1 VSEAAPTARERWLE
15 KAEAVPPVP
24 TLTALRRAG
33 REALGASGFPDAKQE
48 EWRYTNPKDLL
59 AIDFERATEGVAQ
72 LSRERVEALA
82 TPVYACGLAVY
93 VNGHAHPELSGVR
106 IGDVEVTRLA
116 EAEAAGPGSLLDA
129 KAHPFAAL
137 NAAMLDD
144 GIVIRIPDGA
154 QPEHPVHVVFAS
166 TSGSGAPQASH
177 PRVYVEAGAGSRAI
191 VVQDH
196 VSLGSEGHFTN
207 AVTEV
212 SVGANASLELVTLQR
227 ENDATWHVSNLV
239 VRQERDARFASHV
252 VTLGGRF
259 VRNDL
264 SALLAGEGAH
274 CRMNGLYLGTGE
286 SLIDNHTHVDHAVPH
301 GTSDQLYK
309 GVLVDDSRGVFRGRV
324 LVRPDAQKTDAQQSN
339 PNLLLSD
346 GAEIDTKPQ
355 LEIRADDVK
364 CSHGATIGGIDPDA
378 LFYLQARGIDAA
390 DARVLLTRGFAAEVL
405 GALPDEAL
413 AEALGSVFAERID
426 TEGRA

>member
-1 VSEAAPTARERWLE
+1 VRS
-15 KAEAVPPVP
+15 
-24 TLTALRRAG
+24 
-33 REALGASGFPDAKQE
+33 GA
-48 EWRYTNPKDLL
+48 
-59 AIDFERATEGVAQ
+59 
-72 LSRERVEALA
+72 
-82 TPVYACGLAVY
+82 
-93 VNGHAHPELSGVR
+93 
-106 IGDVEVTRLA
+106 
-116 EAEAAGPGSLLDA
+116 GSLVDA

-144 GIVIRIPDGA
+144 GIVIRIPENE

-166 TSGSGAPQASH
+166 TSTSGAPQASH
-177 PRVYVEAGAGSRAI
+177 PRVYVEVGAGSRAI

-196 VSLGSEGHFTN
+196 VSLGDEEHFTN

-239 VRQERDARFASHV
+239 VRQERDSRFASHV

-264 SALLAGEGAH
+264 SAVLAGEGAH

-286 SLIDNHTHVDHAVPH
+286 RLIDNHTHVDHAVPH
-301 GTSDQLYK
+301 GTSDELYK
-309 GVLVDDSRGVFRGRV
+309 GVLMDRSRGVFRGRV
-324 LVRPDAQKTDAQQSN
+324 LVRPNAQKTDARQSN
-339 PNLLLSD
+339 PNLLLSE

-355 LEIRADDVK
+355 LEILADDVK
-364 CSHGATIGGIDPDA
+364 CSHGSAIGRTDPDA
-378 LFYLQARGIDAA
+378 LFYLRTRGIGPA

-405 GALPDEAL
+405 GALPVEAL
-413 AEALGSVFAERID
+413 AEALGVSFGEQIER
-426 TEGRA
+426 EGRA